1 MAGNATYLNPVAQ
14 ALTGWSRENAY
25 GQPVTEVMRLLDSE
39 TGTFL
44 APHPVIGVIENATV
58 GGIAAATVLVRADGV
73 ELAIEDSIAPIIG
86 WENKPVGAVM
96 VFRDVSE
103 SRAMSARMAH
113 LANHDFLTGLPNRVL
128 LTDRLAHEIARA
140 QRNGTSIAVLFLDL
154 DRFRHINDSLGHEVG
169 DALLKEVARKLCMCV
184 RSVDTVCRLG
194 GDEFLIL
201 LTDNVSVDSVA
212 FVADKIRDTLSQ
224 PHPLAGQDL
233 HITTSIGA
241 SIFPGDGH
249 DSGTLIKHADT
260 AMYSAKEQGR
270 NNYQFFDHAMNA
282 RAVERQLIESDLRR
296 ALTRE
301 EFALHFQPKLDLE
314 TNEVIGAE
322 ALLRWNH
329 PVWGLV
335 APERFIAIAEECGL
349 IVSIGRWVLD
359 EACMQAK
366 RWLDS
371 GTGSGSIAVNISAL
385 EFRQKDFLYGIHV
398 VLEKTGLPPSCLQLE
413 ITESVV
419 MRDVATTAATL
430 ERLRELGVV
439 VAVDDFGTG
448 HSSLSYLKQF
458 PIDVLKIDQS
468 FVRDI
473 TGQHADGAI
482 VTAIIAMGNSLNQL
496 VIAEGIE
503 NEVQLAF
510 LKSGRCSQGQGY
522 LFSPPLPPNKFE
534 ALMQSNIGHR
544 PLPDVG
550 I

>member
-1 MAGNATYLNPVAQ
+1 
-14 ALTGWSRENAY
+14 
-25 GQPVTEVMRLLDSE
+25 
-39 TGTFL
+39 
-44 APHPVIGVIENATV
+44 
-58 GGIAAATVLVRADGV
+58 
-73 ELAIEDSIAPIIG
+73 
-86 WENKPVGAVM
+86 
-96 VFRDVSE
+96 
-103 SRAMSARMAH
+103 
-113 LANHDFLTGLPNRVL
+113 
-128 LTDRLAHEIARA
+128 
-140 QRNGTSIAVLFLDL
+140 
-154 DRFRHINDSLGHEVG
+154 
-169 DALLKEVARKLCMCV
+169 MCV

-201 LTDNVSVDSVA
+201 LTENVSIDSVA
-212 FVADKIRDTLSQ
+212 FAADKIRDTLSQ
-224 PHPLAGQDL
+224 PHPVARQEL

-241 SIFPGDGH
+241 SIFPVDGH

-314 TNEVIGAE
+314 TRKVVGAE

-385 EFRQKDFLYGIHV
+385 EFRQKDFLDAV
-398 VLEKTGLPPSCLQLE
+398 RAVLVRTGLPPSCLQLE

-419 MRDVATTAATL
+419 MGDTAASAATL
-430 ERLRELGVV
+430 AQLKELGVV
-439 VAVDDFGTG
+439 LAVDDFGTG
-448 HSSLSYLKQF
+448 YSSLSYLKQF